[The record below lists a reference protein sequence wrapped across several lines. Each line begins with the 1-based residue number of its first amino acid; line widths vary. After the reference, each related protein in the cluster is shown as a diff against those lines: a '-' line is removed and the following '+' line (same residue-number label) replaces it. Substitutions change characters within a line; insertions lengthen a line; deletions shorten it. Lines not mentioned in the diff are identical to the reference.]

1 MTTERGNSAIFGV
14 CLVDFHHKR
23 GPEIEYWHGLP
34 ESTKQ
39 EGLWANLPFQ
49 ALPDGSHSFEE
60 TFTYFT
66 LLYDNVNNCSP
77 VNGASD
83 LSQEEAQNYTTLFA
97 ISCSR
102 QIKTEDLITKDSDV
116 TRSTVQK
123 AIVVVSTEPIFGQI
137 HDKLSIVTN
146 AYFLQHDFTDK
157 SILISLYDNLR
168 NLYTSSSI
176 ETTVDSENRLYIGLC
191 LRKVMHDFKKDVL
204 VLLKAML
211 LEKRIIFYGS
221 NVEYLCNLQFTL
233 VSLIPSLLLN
243 LRDCGSPLLFKDVS
257 QLKGVTSFKSSDR
270 KSVLRFLGLP
280 LEIFQKGGL
289 FSPYTPLQQVDD
301 IKSVNTK
308 FFVIGSSNSLLYERK
323 AELCDIFVNVDDVT
337 VEIIEKTLQPALQL
351 TGHDKKWIESI
362 VAIVEETWNEN
373 DDETPKNSQ
382 FKGSEDFIRW
392 QFEDYL
398 TGCLSSAKLYDYITI
413 HKDNQMALQSIPSE
427 YMQHT
432 PWNLFNST
440 WVDMWK
446 ESQNYAIFNK
456 VTDDRLFDLF
466 TPKHA
471 YNGVDNFAIFQQKLV
486 ATFQNLRRNPS
497 INSGSNISKNES
509 QDASATENDE
519 KSTIHSNKTEET
531 SAKEKTPT
539 KGENVWASW
548 KEYFNKRKGKKDE
561 GVENGSEKSA
571 ANEQVA
577 DDELKEEVKEN
588 TEKVKGNSKEKG
600 TTNNNLQQNS
610 TRKAIENALLGLGLH
625 LDHKTHDKE
634 KIDNTTDEDGTD
646 DENDEDEDDHDE
658 NEDDHD
664 ENGHLISVTGT
675 VEEDESKKD
684 VESVVDKDVS
694 DKDTSAVND
703 EPTKE
708 DINPLKS
715 KLSEG
720 KQETELLPQAS
731 MHSSDEI
738 DDQKSTP
745 ISANDAPD
753 GTIKVDEAIS
763 PNLENEDDNTDSVV
777 DIDDIITNDSDDNED
792 EDA

>member
-1 MTTERGNSAIFGV
+1 MTTEETSAIFGV

-34 ESTKQ
+34 KSTKQ

-66 LLYDNVNNCSP
+66 LLYDKVNNCSP
-77 VNGASD
+77 EKGASD
-83 LSQEEAQNYTTLFA
+83 LPPEDVPNYSTLFA

-137 HDKLSIVTN
+137 RDKLSIVTN

-157 SILISLYDNLR
+157 SILISLYDNLQ
-168 NLYTSSSI
+168 NLYKKSSV
-176 ETTVDSENRLYIGLC
+176 ENTLESENELYIGLC

-204 VLLKAML
+204 VLLKAMI

-221 NVEYLCNLQFTL
+221 NVEYLCNLQFSL
-233 VSLIPSLLLN
+233 ISLIPSLLLN
-243 LRDCGSPLLFKDVS
+243 LQDCGSPLLFKDTS
-257 QLKGVTSFKSSDR
+257 DLKGVTSFKSSDR

-301 IKSVNTK
+301 INSDKTK

-323 AELCDIFVNVDDVT
+323 NELCDIFVNIDDFT
-337 VEIIEKTLQPALQL
+337 VEIMEKTLHPALQL

-362 VAIVEETWNEN
+362 IGIVEETWNEN

-398 TGCLSSAKLYDYITI
+398 TGCRASVKLFDFILI
-413 HKDNQMALQSIPSE
+413 HKDNQMALQTVPQDYI
-427 YMQHT
+427 QHA

-440 WVDMWK
+440 WVNMWK

-456 VTDDRLFDLF
+456 LTDDRLFDLF

-486 ATFQNLRRNPS
+486 STFQNLRRNPS
-497 INSGSNISKNES
+497 VNSSSNVSKIES
-509 QDASATENDE
+509 QDNSSLNDNDE
-519 KSTIHSNKTEET
+519 KKTIQSNQTEDT
-531 SAKEKTPT
+531 NSKEQTPT

-548 KEYFNKRKGKKDE
+548 KEYFNKRKGKKEDE
-561 GVENGSEKSA
+561 TEN
-571 ANEQVA
+571 
-577 DDELKEEVKEN
+577 KE
-588 TEKVKGNSKEKG
+588 TEKLPTETKSNETEEEASKQVKDKSNKESP
-600 TTNNNLQQNS
+600 TNNSLQQNS

-625 LDHKTHDKE
+625 LDHNKSQSEKEDNDDSDDDEEDDEEEEDTEVNTNQTAYHDTTTKEDNSEVERSTPEEKTHDE
-634 KIDNTTDEDGTD
+634 PVIAQ
-646 DENDEDEDDHDE
+646 
-658 NEDDHD
+658 
-664 ENGHLISVTGT
+664 
-675 VEEDESKKD
+675 EDESNSAAGKVD
-684 VESVVDKDVS
+684 EESSTNDETTG
-694 DKDTSAVND
+694 DTSKPD
-703 EPTKE
+703 TTEPE
-708 DINPLKS
+708 H
-715 KLSEG
+715 E
-720 KQETELLPQAS
+720 
-731 MHSSDEI
+731 
-738 DDQKSTP
+738 DDQKPVTTA
-745 ISANDAPD
+745 SAENDDDDPKETEPD
-753 GTIKVDEAIS
+753 TTIADE
-763 PNLENEDDNTDSVV
+763 EEDSGESVV
-777 DIDDIITNDSDDNED
+777 DIDDIITNDSNE
-792 EDA
+792 ETST